1 MSPVD
6 TATSLVLASSRMF
19 RLWCAAGSAVALLA
33 LAVSVWLGVA
43 VTYSPATVIWVST
56 EAFLV
61 IYLVILARSR
71 MAVTPWEFQM
81 RWPRSAAGPSI
92 PWGSVTAVEVRR
104 GLFLEKVQITVDRPR
119 VLFAPIR
126 FRHREDPVFDAAL
139 AELARRSGCAV
150 RPAQHRPRPHG
161 MLALGTL
168 WVAGL
173 VLTAA
178 MNAPWNA
185 PSWPWRHEA
194 ARLPAVC
201 GAFTGTA
208 RTLFSGGER
217 TPDADLLMAG
227 PVALQDGCTW
237 REGTVDTFSIGLGLT
252 HEVPFHS
259 ASGAAQDIF
268 LRTVAGAR
276 RPDRTAVPVHG
287 LGDEARRI
295 TGGGLMPPA
304 VDLITRKANV
314 IVTVRLI
321 TNRPDVDTVTTV
333 ERITRSVLSRIA
345 FA

>member
-1 MSPVD
+1 VD
-6 TATSLVLASSRMF
+6 TAASLVLASSRGF
-19 RLWCAAGSAVALLA
+19 RLWCAVGSGVTLLA

-43 VTYSPATVIWVST
+43 VAYSPATVIWVST
-56 EAFLV
+56 ETFLV

-71 MAVTPWEFQM
+71 VAVTPREFQM

-92 PWGSVTAVEVRR
+92 PWDSVTAVEVRR
-104 GLFLEKVQITVDRPR
+104 GLLLEKVQITADRPQ

-139 AELARRSGCAV
+139 AELARRSGCDV
-150 RPAQHRPRPHG
+150 RPAQRGHRPRG
-161 MLALGTL
+161 VLALGAL

-173 VLTAA
+173 ALTAA

-201 GAFTGTA
+201 GAFAGTA

-227 PVALQDGCTW
+227 PVARQDGCTW
-237 REGTVDTFSIGLGLT
+237 RDGAVDTFSIGLGLT
-252 HEVPFHS
+252 HQVPFHS
-259 ASGAAQDIF
+259 ASAAAGDVF
-268 LRTVAGAR
+268 RRTVAGAR
-276 RPDRTAVPVHG
+276 RPDRTAVPVRG
-287 LGDEARRI
+287 LGDEARRV
-295 TGGGLMPPA
+295 TGGGLMPSG
-304 VDLITRKANV
+304 VDMITRKANV

-321 TNRPDVDTVTTV
+321 TTRPDVDTTATV
-333 ERITRSVLSRIA
+333 ERISRSVLARIS